1 MITKIIERYAQLQK
15 QKMLDA
21 NKAYTNAYAFV
32 GVGAHS
38 MANLYPVLQHLRI
51 QLNYICT
58 RNIDNAKKMATQF
71 SHCVAVNDLS
81 IICNDPKIKGV
92 FVCAQTT
99 AHFSIV
105 SQLLQAGKHVFVEK
119 PVCSSST
126 ELQMLMK
133 QQGELICLVGLQK
146 RFGTI
151 GQLLQKHAKQLI
163 SYNGKYLLGSYGG
176 NPILDLFIHPIDNVV
191 QVFGEAKLQHAEKVI
206 SNNDVTFQLTLQHAN
221 AVSGMLELSTAH
233 SWQAGVDELI
243 VNTKKE
249 IFHCQYP
256 NKIWGIQKQSTVL
269 GVPLEKALPKPVEHK
284 IYFDACSPA
293 PIRENN
299 SLLVQGFYGEL
310 KTFVDAV
317 ETGQQTVF
325 GSLHSLTNTYS
336 ILDALAK
343 L

>member
-71 SHCVAVNDLS
+71 SLCVGVNDLS

-92 FVCAQTT
+92 FVCVQTT

-119 PVCSSST
+119 PICSSST

-191 QVFGEAKLQHAEKVI
+191 QLFGEAK
-206 SNNDVTFQLTLQHAN
+206 LQHAN